1 MLVPH
6 IFDSLPSIMLP
17 WSERY
22 RPTSLADVG
31 GNTDIVT
38 ALLSF
43 KSISSIPHL
52 ILHGP
57 PGSGKT
63 SSVLAMARSFFGE
76 GSFSTMV
83 LELNAGDA
91 RGVDTMRNQI
101 QFFTRCSSVSD
112 TTSSAIKMVI
122 LDEADSLSHRAQ
134 CALRHLIETSSG
146 RVRFCLCCNYVSKL
160 SAGLRSRCTSFRF
173 TGLSKVHLYRTIR
186 SVARKEG
193 MKISTRGLDA
203 VVDVC
208 SGDARQA
215 INLLQSLSLDGH
227 DHGHDHDETTIDHAQ
242 RVYHSCGLASPSE
255 IDTIFDALLRERF
268 SVAVESLTFFVH
280 DKQFSLSQIITP
292 LVERVIEC
300 SDNSIGV
307 DRVGGILKKLAGVER
322 CLNRGGAEAL
332 AIGAVVGAF
341 HLS

>member
-1 MLVPH
+1 
-6 IFDSLPSIMLP
+6 MLP

-43 KSISSIPHL
+43 KSISAIPHL

-91 RGVDTMRNQI
+91 RGVETMRNQI

-122 LDEADSLSHRAQ
+122 LDEADSLSHRSQ

-146 RVRFCLCCNYVSKL
+146 RARFCLCCNYVNKL
-160 SAGLRSRCTSFRF
+160 SSGLRSRCTSFRF
-173 TGLSKVHLYRTIR
+173 SALSKVHLYRTIR

-193 MKISTRGLDA
+193 MEISTRGLDA

-208 SGDARQA
+208 AGDARQA
-215 INLLQSLSLDGH
+215 INLLQSLSLG
-227 DHGHDHDETTIDHAQ
+227 GHDHDETTIDHAQ
-242 RVYHSCGLASPSE
+242 RVYRSCGMASPSE
-255 IDTIFDALLRERF
+255 IDTIFDALLRESF
-268 SVAVESLTFFVH
+268 SVAVKSLTFFVNE
-280 DKQFSLSQIITP
+280 KQFSLSQIITP
-292 LVERVIEC
+292 LVERVIES
-300 SDNSIGV
+300 SDSSIGV
-307 DRVGGILKKLAGVER
+307 HRLGGILQRLACVER
-322 CLNRGGAEAL
+322 CLNRGGAETL